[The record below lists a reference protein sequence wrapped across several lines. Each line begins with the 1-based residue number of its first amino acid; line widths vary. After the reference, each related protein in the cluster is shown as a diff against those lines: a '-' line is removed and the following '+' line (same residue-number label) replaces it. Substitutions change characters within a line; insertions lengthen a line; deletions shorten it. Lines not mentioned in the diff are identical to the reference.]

1 MRHGSDRRCCCHD
14 RQLTVYLISLLRSTK
29 KARLTQEKAI
39 EANRTTTIMP
49 PIVPPNDISLA
60 FAHDGDDDDNDD
72 AAVQNDVLELVDP
85 PPYNT
90 VTTVVNPYA
99 KKPPPAASHE
109 DPKPSADRLVVDAR
123 SGNSFVVPGVVD
135 GSSSVNDIALF
146 LRQTPTIFKETSF
159 VNRVRSLNF
168 ANTSHLDTTQ
178 RHIHRIFECLKC
190 HPQLQF
196 LADSIPDPEAIDKI
210 IPRLYL
216 LVRGVPTEARMEV
229 LNSVMCFFGESLFL
243 KSYDGMD
250 ISILPPDERAKV
262 SKGNEESDRYC
273 LQGTTN

>member
-262 SKGNEESDRYC
+262 SKGNESTGNY
-273 LQGTTN
+273 

>member
-146 LRQTPTIFKETSF
+146 LRQTPTIFNEMSF

-262 SKGNEESDRYC
+262 SKGNESDRYC

>member
-72 AAVQNDVLELVDP
+72 AAVHDVLELVDP

-99 KKPPPAASHE
+99 EKPPPAASHE

-262 SKGNEESDRYC
+262 SKGNESDRYC

>member
-85 PPYNT
+85 PPYRT
-90 VTTVVNPYA
+90 VPTVVNPYA

-262 SKGNEESDRYC
+262 SKGNESDRYC